1 MTWTL
6 VIQIDRIFN
15 AAVAGLDVALLL
27 FTIRG
32 WRDRSPGNRF
42 HWSGLALLLFAVC
55 YGTVESLAQRADGGP
70 RLALMSVALVYVG
83 VGLLSKARGKW
94 TEDTAERSRRG
105 EAREVHIHRS
115 R

>member
-1 MTWTL
+1 MTWSDL
-6 VIQIDRIFN
+6 IEFGRIFN
-15 AAVAGLDVALLL
+15 AAVAGLDLVVLL

-55 YGTVESLAQRADGGP
+55 YGSIESLAQKASGGP
-70 RLALMSVALVYVG
+70 RLALLSVALVYVG
-83 VGLLSKARGKW
+83 AGLLSKARGKW
-94 TEDTAERSRRG
+94 TEDVAERNRRQ